1 MKRCNYSLHAGRAL
15 TLFMGLSVIV
25 ALMAT
30 LAACNLRSNKDP
42 RAETPMVSVEGSD
55 TMETMLEAWRKAFMK
70 ENPTVP
76 VSVTCADSGKGI
88 RALIDR
94 TTDVAAASRDIT
106 TTERALMH
114 NEGMKLSR
122 SMVALDSIAVI
133 VNPKNQVNEITIPNL
148 LKVYSG
154 EITDWGDLG
163 GVAGEKIVVLNREE
177 QSGTYRYFTEHVM
190 KRIDEKVV
198 PYSKDNKVMT
208 SNEAMLAGVDANENS
223 IGYCGLGIALK
234 SKAKTLDIK
243 LLSTS
248 TADKPTLDSIS
259 SNYPLSRPLYLFY
272 DVDPKPTVKQFV
284 DFCMSKEGQKIVR
297 ENGYLGIK

>member
-163 GVAGEKIVVLNREE
+163 GVAGDY
-177 QSGTYRYFTEHVM
+177 SGEIRY
-190 KRIDEKVV
+190 
-198 PYSKDNKVMT
+198 
-208 SNEAMLAGVDANENS
+208 
-223 IGYCGLGIALK
+223 IAQ
-234 SKAKTLDIK
+234 
-243 LLSTS
+243 
-248 TADKPTLDSIS
+248 P
-259 SNYPLSRPLYLFY
+259 R
-272 DVDPKPTVKQFV
+272 
-284 DFCMSKEGQKIVR
+284 
-297 ENGYLGIK
+297 

>member
-15 TLFMGLSVIV
+15 TFFLGLSVMV
-25 ALMAT
+25 AGMSIIS
-30 LAACNLRSNKDP
+30 ACNLRSNKDP

-70 ENPTVP
+70 ENPDVP
-76 VSVTCADSGKGI
+76 VSVTCADSGKGV

-106 TTERALMH
+106 ATERALMH

-133 VNPKNQVNEITIPNL
+133 VNPKNSVNEITIPDL

-154 EITDWGDLG
+154 EITDWGDLS

-190 KRIDEKVV
+190 KRIDDKVV
-198 PYSKDNKVMT
+198 PYSQDNKVMT
-208 SNEAMLAGVDANENS
+208 SNEAMLAGVDANERA
-223 IGYCGLGIALK
+223 IGYCGLSIALK
-234 SKAKTLDIK
+234 SKAKALDIK

-248 TADKPTLDSIS
+248 TAVKPTLDSIS

-272 DVDPKPTVKQFV
+272 DVDPKPTVKRFV
-284 DFCMSKEGQKIVR
+284 DYCMSKEGQKIVR
-297 ENGYLGIK
+297 DNGFLSIK